1 MVRDK
6 GRHIQYARM
15 VKKRKKK
22 FGNMQELCVH
32 ACRSMHAERER
43 EVAYRNRENRRIN
56 LRHADIIKAQ
66 EGPTF
71 VSLEAFGFRFFFNY
85 LHLLLGTQGSSL
97 PESHNC
103 PIENHQM
110 SKSKYEVEF
119 F

>member
-1 MVRDK
+1 MC
-6 GRHIQYARM
+6 ARLQ
-15 VKKRKKK
+15 K
-22 FGNMQELCVH
+22 H
-32 ACRSMHAERER
+32 ARRERER

-71 VSLEAFGFRFFFNY
+71 FSLEDFGFRFFFNY

-110 SKSKYEVEF
+110 SKSK
-119 F
+119 